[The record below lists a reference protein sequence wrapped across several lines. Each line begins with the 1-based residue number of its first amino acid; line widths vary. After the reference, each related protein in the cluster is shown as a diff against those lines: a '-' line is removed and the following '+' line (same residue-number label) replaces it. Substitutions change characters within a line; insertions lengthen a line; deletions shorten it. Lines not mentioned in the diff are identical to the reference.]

1 MGNDVYGSIDRA
13 NNIGSQLIV
22 KRFELLHVVFE
33 LILLYNQL
41 GPPGTYKI
49 GSSDLGSFTC
59 IVVLQIDY
67 RRPLVGRPEAS
78 KPRGVDGGVGWVDP
92 MV

>member
-33 LILLYNQL
+33 LILLYNCL
-41 GPPGTYKI
+41 GPPATYKI

-67 RRPLVGRPEAS
+67 RRPLVDR